1 LRCPAADGDDHR
13 AIPSRQTSHRC
24 SDEKPRS
31 SRGATNRER
40 SLKTESGGEALVAMV
55 HATNFWDAK
64 YRSDFALTRPAKSLS
79 CSRKQG
85 AYSMLF
91 GRFVFCV
98 VSIAF
103 VPSLVM
109 PAKSLAADKKVDCG
123 KILTEIESGKSAQEV
138 AKMMGISTSS
148 VYRCE
153 KKATTSIPSASN
165 SRIAIPTPSVRAH

>member
-1 LRCPAADGDDHR
+1 M
-13 AIPSRQTSHRC
+13 SKRQTATITGRSLVGRHRTVARM
-24 SDEKPRS
+24 K
-31 SRGATNRER
+31 SRDRAAVRPIER

-55 HATNFWDAK
+55 HARKFWDAN
-64 YRSDFALTRPAKSLS
+64 YRSDFAQLTFPIKSLAS
-79 CSRKQG
+79 SRKQG
-85 AYSMLF
+85 VYSMLL

-103 VPSLVM
+103 APSLVM

-138 AKMMGISTSS
+138 AKMMGISASS

-153 KKATTSIPSASN
+153 KKATTSIPSASS
-165 SRIAIPTPSVRAH
+165 SRIATPTPSVRPH